1 MPLEQEI
8 ARALRNGSHVS
19 FVPNCPA
26 PGCTQIRVYRIG
38 EFGLDR
44 AVETVDD
51 VAELAKALGE
61 INNKGVWR

>member
-1 MPLEQEI
+1 MPLEHEI
-8 ARALRNGSHVS
+8 ARALRNGCHVS
-19 FVPNCPA
+19 FVPNCPG
-26 PGCTQIRVYRIG
+26 PMFVQIRVYRKG
-38 EFGLDR
+38 EFGVDR